1 MTSHISHI
9 HDNIYFM
16 LSLDHPTN
24 ITKISWGVKWPPQ
37 AAGHFFWIPP
47 QKKHGFQQLSAAKS
61 TNSQLKKW
69 ASCPISDLQDLL
81 CYCIFTYFWSDLPYQ
96 VTVSFARSLGPI
108 FNSIDVVH
116 GKLILHDLGCIKS
129 RIIAEIPLYPWER
142 SEFQEFQPLKNP
154 FIGPTSPSRSP
165 DGPAAMVTILEH
177 S

>member
-96 VTVSFARSLGPI
+96 VTVSFARSPVQFSTASMLFMESNPTRSGMHKIKIHSRNNSLPLGTLRI
-108 FNSIDVVH
+108 SGISAI
-116 GKLILHDLGCIKS
+116 KLILS
-129 RIIAEIPLYPWER
+129 
-142 SEFQEFQPLKNP
+142 
-154 FIGPTSPSRSP
+154 
-165 DGPAAMVTILEH
+165 
-177 S
+177 

>member
-37 AAGHFFWIPP
+37 AAGHFFLIPP

-81 CYCIFTYFWSDLPYQ
+81 CYCMFTYFLEWQAP
-96 VTVSFARSLGPI
+96 
-108 FNSIDVVH
+108 
-116 GKLILHDLGCIKS
+116 IKS
-129 RIIAEIPLYPWER
+129 LWALPEVRSNFQQHRCCSWKTNPTRSGMHKIKLHSRNNSLPLGTLRISGISAIKKSFHR
-142 SEFQEFQPLKNP
+142 TN
-154 FIGPTSPSRSP
+154 FI
-165 DGPAAMVTILEH
+165 V
-177 S
+177 